1 MPSLRRSASISA
13 SGSACAG
20 CGSAGG
26 SVEQR
31 LMTTTR
37 VEVMARAEAGEL
49 GAGARDGGERLGA
62 GLAEGD
68 AGAHL
73 ALGGG
78 ELGGDGLGQ
87 AVGQHAAVDEARGAH
102 GERRLD
108 EVVAAEDE
116 VVEGG
121 QAGLGERR
129 AHGHEARRRGESG
142 GDRGRARDRRRGDG
156 TTAPDD
162 PHAGACGPSLH
173 DRQLLSRTPS
183 RDFSQSVNQSPP
195 LSANEVA
202 RCRAARG
209 SAPARASAAERRAR
223 PCRAPPLRR
232 PAVSLCPS
240 RGEAE
245 ETVS

>member
-1 MPSLRRSASISA
+1 MPSPRRSASISA
-13 SGSACAG
+13 SGVG
-20 CGSAGG
+20 VRGMRLGRRLGG
-26 SVEQR
+26 AEVDDDDA
-31 LMTTTR
+31 
-37 VEVMARAEAGEL
+37 VEVVAGAEAGEL

-87 AVGQHAAVDEARGAH
+87 PVGQHAAVDEARGAH

-108 EVVAAEDE
+108 EVVAAEDQ

-129 AHGHEARRRGESG
+129 AHGHQARRRGQPG
-142 GDRGRARDRRRGDG
+142 GDRGRARDRGRGDG

-162 PHAGACGPSLH
+162 PHAGARGPSLH
-173 DRQLLSRTPS
+173 DRQLLSQTPLT
-183 RDFSQSVNQSPP
+183 DFSQSVNQSSP
-195 LSANEVA
+195 LS
-202 RCRAARG
+202 RMKWRDAARRG
-209 SAPARASAAERRAR
+209 VRAGPGGQRRSGGRVPAAHRRSAVRLS
-223 PCRAPPLRR
+223 PCAR
-232 PAVSLCPS
+232 PAVKLRS
-240 RGEAE
+240 
-245 ETVS
+245 TVS